1 MIKLPYSIPPLC
13 NIVNKCHCTTGPLLG
28 IIIPVNPQGMNTG
41 YASLI
46 VAMVVAFVG
55 ATGYLGYQDFKLT
68 KEKVALEEELTKI
81 KQEFA
86 TQSQILLEN
95 IDSVKQ
101 ILAATQSDRNNLEQ
115 DLRQERELVDG
126 MEAQVQFMAS
136 TVGTLKKLTDTDKE
150 LLKKYSR
157 VYFLNENYAP
167 KNLLPIAPQYMY
179 EMEKEQSLSG
189 ETLPFLQ
196 KMLDDTSNQNIDL
209 KIISAY
215 RSFGIQ
221 STLKSAYTFTYGS
234 GANKF
239 SADQGYS
246 EHQLGTTI
254 DFTTAKLGINF
265 TAFENTDGYAW
276 LVQNAYK
283 YGFVL
288 SYPKNNGY
296 YIFEPWHWRFVG
308 KGLALKLHSEN
319 KNFYDITQREID
331 EFLVTLFD
339 Q

>member
-1 MIKLPYSIPPLC
+1 MCTIA
-13 NIVNKCHCTTGPLLG
+13 NKGHCAIGPLLD
-28 IIIPVNPQGMNTG
+28 IITPVNPPGTNPK
-41 YASLI
+41 YIPLI
-46 VAMVVAFVG
+46 MTVLVGFIG
-55 ATGYLGYQDFKLT
+55 ATGYLGYQYFKLT
-68 KEKVALEEELTKI
+68 KERAALKEELAKT

-86 TQSQILLEN
+86 TQSQNLLEN
-95 IDSVKQ
+95 IDAIKQ
-101 ILAATQSDRNNLEQ
+101 ILSAAQGEKSNLEQ

-136 TVGTLKKLTDTDKE
+136 TVGTLQKLSGTDKE

-157 VYFLNENYAP
+157 VYFLNENYTP
-167 KNLLPIAPQYMY
+167 KYPLPILPQYTY
-179 EMEKEQSLSG
+179 EPEKEKSISS
-189 ETLPFLQ
+189 EVWPFLQ
-196 KMLDDTSNQNIDL
+196 KLLDDAAAAQVDL

-215 RSFGIQ
+215 RSFGTQ
-221 STLKSAYTFTYGS
+221 STLKSAYTVTYGS

-246 EHQLGTTI
+246 EHQLGTTV
-254 DFTTAKLGINF
+254 DFTTSKLGVNF
-265 TAFENTDGYAW
+265 STFEKTGSYAW
-276 LVQNAYK
+276 LIENAYK

-308 KGLALKLHSEN
+308 KSLALKLHNEN
-319 KNFYDITQREID
+319 KNFYDLTQREID
-331 EFLVTLFD
+331 EHLVSLFD